1 MTTRPR
7 KGERRFVLRGDGKS
21 ELYMRDVADDN
32 GHVVAR
38 YTVVFGCRIGGALAL
53 FLRVRGIKLTD
64 CLEVLA
70 VLLSFQVLFH
80 LPRSP
85 AGRAYRF
92 TEFLLRDAE
101 ALLPIGNLIGL
112 PDVDAGFIAVVSL
125 FRRVDTSHQLLL
137 SRALAVAD
145 V

>member
-1 MTTRPR
+1 SYCAVT
-7 KGERRFVLRGDGKS
+7 ERANCICAMSPTIMVMSSRGTQWFS
-21 ELYMRDVADDN
+21 A
-32 GHVVAR
+32 A
-38 YTVVFGCRIGGALAL
+38 ALAAHSL
-53 FLRVRGIKLTD
+53 SSSEFGASKSRS
-64 CLEVLA
+64 LEVLA

-80 LPRSP
+80 LPRPP

-137 SRALAVAD
+137 SRALAV
-145 V
+145 